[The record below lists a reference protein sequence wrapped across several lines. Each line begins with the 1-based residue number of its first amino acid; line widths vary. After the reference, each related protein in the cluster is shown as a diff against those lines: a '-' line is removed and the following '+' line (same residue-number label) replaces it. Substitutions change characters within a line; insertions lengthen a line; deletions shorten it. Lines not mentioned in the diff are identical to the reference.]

1 MIGGA
6 AAKTA
11 GAAGSTVIILDCV
24 IVLPH
29 ASVNVQLSV
38 TLPPQGP
45 GGALNVDVNDPLI
58 RQAPLPPFV

>member
-1 MIGGA
+1 MGGA

-11 GAAGSTVIILDCV
+11 GGAGSTVMVLDCV

-38 TLPPQGP
+38 TGPPHTP
-45 GGALNVDVNDPLI
+45 GSALNVDVTVPLI
-58 RQAPLPPFV
+58 RQAPLAPFV